1 MRSCRGELEVTGQRR
16 AEERAR
22 GAGRA
27 DKVLES
33 CAAQAASCA
42 WRKVGAAFP
51 GGGKLR
57 RGGSPSRPAIP
68 RGRPRSGRSRRLTVG
83 TLSHFLLVAYPSP
96 VASAG
101 ESCPRPSAGSGVGV
115 LRKEPPRLSPHT
127 YTPSLQWKRV
137 QLGFREL
144 PDPCVRFTWETW
156 LLSIA
161 SMPACETKLY
171 YAVTSH
177 KVREWGRAA
186 LASEH
191 QRLPDALN
199 FKLFSHPQFFNPF
212 PGLTTKGPGVLNLA

>member
-101 ESCPRPSAGSGVGV
+101 ESCPRPSAGSGVGGF
-115 LRKEPPRLSPHT
+115 EEGGSTTESPHIHPLPAVET
-127 YTPSLQWKRV
+127 CPAGLPGAPRPLCPLY
-137 QLGFREL
+137 LGDLAFVN
-144 PDPCVRFTWETW
+144 CVH
-156 LLSIA
+156 A
-161 SMPACETKLY
+161 
-171 YAVTSH
+171 
-177 KVREWGRAA
+177 
-186 LASEH
+186 
-191 QRLPDALN
+191 RL
-199 FKLFSHPQFFNPF
+199 
-212 PGLTTKGPGVLNLA
+212 